1 MAGVWLYDSKAHAA
15 ALSEGRHRRCNRY
28 AGFSRGRAAQPRISR
43 ARECLAESR
52 PKSAATMLR
61 SMTASSAKGYLA
73 CPSAGLATVF
83 RGAIH
88 CSKLARAMRLP
99 EQQQG
104 PLSSG
109 PQEWF
114 RWWQFRSCKP
124 LGSLAVLCSDLGGRS
139 RSVGQETNLLTTG
152 RRLSNSRG
160 QSGHEAI

>member
-1 MAGVWLYDSKAHAA
+1 
-15 ALSEGRHRRCNRY
+15 
-28 AGFSRGRAAQPRISR
+28 
-43 ARECLAESR
+43 
-52 PKSAATMLR
+52 MLR
-61 SMTASSAKGYLA
+61 SSFIGQRLSGL
-73 CPSAGLATVF
+73 PLGGLATVF

-124 LGSLAVLCSDLGGRS
+124 LGSLAVLNGCFNIKGFGFRIARSKLDLNMAAITYDRTSCCRITEFERSPIWMERDGLPRKDGRA
-139 RSVGQETNLLTTG
+139 G
-152 RRLSNSRG
+152 
-160 QSGHEAI
+160 